1 MGTNSIKTLR
11 LHDKFYLNENRYNE
25 PKEIFIYLLNL
36 IKKNRLIKSKLSVG
50 DFGCSNGEF
59 CYFLKKNFD
68 NFDITGYDVLTD
80 LISKARKKVKNVK
93 FKHGSVLNKNLSNKN
108 EHYLSFCLGVLSIFD
123 SFELTLN
130 NLIKWTKPKGKIYIF
145 SFFNNYSFDVNI
157 KFSKSENW
165 MKNKPK
171 FWESGYN
178 VFSKKTIAK
187 FLKNEKKV
195 KNFKFY
201 DFTMKKNLKINHKDY
216 LRSWTVNTDQKKKL
230 IMNGTNLLH
239 PFSVLEIN
247 LDK

>member
-93 FKHGSVLNKNLSNKN
+93 FKHG
-108 EHYLSFCLGVLSIFD
+108 
-123 SFELTLN
+123 
-130 NLIKWTKPKGKIYIF
+130 
-145 SFFNNYSFDVNI
+145 
-157 KFSKSENW
+157 
-165 MKNKPK
+165 
-171 FWESGYN
+171 
-178 VFSKKTIAK
+178 
-187 FLKNEKKV
+187 
-195 KNFKFY
+195 
-201 DFTMKKNLKINHKDY
+201 
-216 LRSWTVNTDQKKKL
+216 
-230 IMNGTNLLH
+230 
-239 PFSVLEIN
+239 
-247 LDK
+247 